1 MIGLTGAL
9 GVAVAYGLVEVASR
23 ARSVLII
30 VGLALFIAVGLDPVV
45 GWLVRRGFPRWAA
58 VLTVI
63 GCGVAVAAAFLAAA
77 IPPLTSEATA
87 LAHQIP
93 HYMQT
98 LQDRNSQLG
107 KLNVK
112 YHIQQRL
119 SKVVTSGGSSLIG
132 GVLGAGEL
140 VLSTASFILVV
151 VVLSIYFL
159 AGLPRIKVFAYQL
172 VPHSRRPR
180 VILISNEVF
189 AKVGGYL
196 LGNFITSAIA
206 GLGTFVWMLALGIP
220 YPILLAMFVALADLL
235 PVVGSTVGGAVV
247 TLVALTVSLPVA
259 LATLGFYIAYR
270 LAEDYLLVP
279 RVMGRTVQV
288 PAIVSLIAVLIGG
301 VLLGIVGALVA
312 IPVAAAIRLLLQEI
326 AIRARQEL
334 GRTSPRY
341 LFQRVPQ
348 PQLSRERL
356 QIGLL
361 GQPRQVAAGRVVG
374 QQRDRHAERYLAP
387 PVRLDPGDQ
396 VRAPWLLQRLADP
409 AVGVQQRVGVPP
421 ARSWRGQCRQEQRQ
435 VLRRDR
441 GQGSVTR
448 RRDHPSRRPVPP
460 GIMGQQLQ
468 LVPRVKGDKIPRA
481 PRPVEQRPQPGGSED
496 TLYERLPQPGVVQP
510 PLLLDRQQR
519 EPRQHPA
526 GVQPAPGMVRGRTI
540 GPVPRD
546 TPHPAARRLRLEHV
560 PVQA

>member
-1 MIGLTGAL
+1 MSRAPGLEPAVADPGHADEPASPAARDDGPEAAEIQAQEQVRVAEDHDPGTERVQEALETAATIAEETGGLGTPGRPVNRRSPFMIGLTGAL
-9 GVAVAYGLVEVASR
+9 GVAVAYGLVEVASK
-23 ARSVLII
+23 ARSVLVI

-45 GWLVRRGFPRWAA
+45 GWLVRRGVPRWAA

-63 GCGVAVAAAFLAAA
+63 GCGVAVAGAFLAAA

-93 HYMQT
+93 HYMHT

-112 YHIQQRL
+112 YHLQQRL

-180 VILISNEVF
+180 VILISDEVL

-220 YPILLAMFVALADLL
+220 YPILLGMFVALVDLI
-235 PVVGSTVGGAVV
+235 PVIGSTAGGAVV

-259 LATLGFYIAYR
+259 LATLAFYIVYR

-288 PAIVSLIAVLIGG
+288 PAIVSLIAVLVGG
-301 VLLGIVGALVA
+301 VLLGIIGALVA

-326 AIRARQEL
+326 AIR
-334 GRTSPRY
+334 
-341 LFQRVPQ
+341 
-348 PQLSRERL
+348 
-356 QIGLL
+356 
-361 GQPRQVAAGRVVG
+361 
-374 QQRDRHAERYLAP
+374 
-387 PVRLDPGDQ
+387 RLDK
-396 VRAPWLLQRLADP
+396 
-409 AVGVQQRVGVPP
+409 
-421 ARSWRGQCRQEQRQ
+421 S
-435 VLRRDR
+435 
-441 GQGSVTR
+441 
-448 RRDHPSRRPVPP
+448 
-460 GIMGQQLQ
+460 
-468 LVPRVKGDKIPRA
+468 
-481 PRPVEQRPQPGGSED
+481 
-496 TLYERLPQPGVVQP
+496 
-510 PLLLDRQQR
+510 
-519 EPRQHPA
+519 
-526 GVQPAPGMVRGRTI
+526 
-540 GPVPRD
+540 
-546 TPHPAARRLRLEHV
+546 
-560 PVQA
+560 